1 MKKIKI
7 MISMFVILF
16 LLISNVFADSES
28 IIITGDNEVKTGE
41 RKKVTVKI
49 ISDEEI
55 GMISGKIAKNEKIES
70 ITVAGKNNWNL
81 TYNSSTG
88 VFNMYKAEGATD
100 EEIMQIEYVAGNNEG
115 TGKITLGNLNLTSIN
130 YETSEIGTVEKQ
142 ITIKAENTQGQDDN
156 QGTQTGDETN
166 QGQNGEG
173 SQANGGDNEG
183 QNGEGSQANGEDNEG
198 QNGEVPQTSNG
209 NNNGQNV
216 EVPATNN
223 ESNQGQKNGDTQN
236 DNENDE
242 KNGNVQQSES
252 NKENI
257 NEEDKQEKTNDL
269 KTVEKENTIKG
280 AQNNTI
286 NSEKTLPKAGNLFK
300 ELIIIFTCLA
310 VVMAFIFYKKYRKYK
325 NV

>member
-7 MISMFVILF
+7 IISMLVILF
-16 LLISNVFADSES
+16 LLISNVFADNKS

-41 RKKVTVKI
+41 IKKVTVKI
-49 ISDEEI
+49 NSDEEI
-55 GMISGKIAKNEKIES
+55 GMISGKIAKNEKIDS
-70 ITVAGKNNWNL
+70 ITVVGKNNWNL

-115 TGKITLGNLNLTSIN
+115 TGKITLDNLNLTSIN

-166 QGQNGEG
+166 QGQNGE
-173 SQANGGDNEG
+173 
-183 QNGEGSQANGEDNEG
+183 
-198 QNGEVPQTSNG
+198 
-209 NNNGQNV
+209 
-216 EVPATNN
+216 VPATNN
-223 ESNQGQKNGDTQN
+223 ESNQGQNNGDTQN
-236 DNENDE
+236 DNENVE
-242 KNGNVQQSES
+242 KNGDVQQEVS

-257 NEEDKQEKTNDL
+257 NENNKQEKTNDL

-280 AQNNTI
+280 TQNNTI
-286 NSEKTLPKAGNLFK
+286 NSEKTLPKAGILFK
-300 ELIIIFTCLA
+300 EVIIISTCLA
-310 VVMAFIFYKKYRKYK
+310 VVMAVIFYNKYRKYK